1 MRRNKNTAPEARQA
15 FTQYKEEIGSEITP
29 NDATFAYNTRN
40 LVKQGERNLIN
51 KKK

>member
-1 MRRNKNTAPEARQA
+1 MRKNKNTAPEARQA
-15 FTQYKEEIGSEITP
+15 FTQYKEEIANELTA

-40 LVKQGERNLIN
+40 LVKQGERNLLN